1 MLSKPFP
8 NLKSLKTLIQL
19 TRKSLTMATAFAS
32 KGSSI
37 FHSTHSKNYDKRA
50 SNSTLSIAKLAITD
64 HLFTSFPITPSS
76 YIPDNTCG
84 TGIIASLI
92 KSQHPDVRILG
103 TDLAPGM
110 IETFRARARKEG
122 WENVETKV
130 I

>member
-1 MLSKPFP
+1 
-8 NLKSLKTLIQL
+8 
-19 TRKSLTMATAFAS
+19 MATAFAS

-76 YIPDNTCG
+76 YILDNTCG
-84 TGIIASLI
+84 TGIITSLI
-92 KSQHPDVRILG
+92 KSQHPDVRNLG
-103 TDLAPGM
+103 TAPGM
-110 IETFRARARKEG
+110 IETFRVRARKEG
-122 WENVETKV
+122 WKNVETKV